1 LGFCWEILGEDL
13 RKGVPCLKL
22 AFQKRE
28 VVINSLQEV
37 GGGRGDWI
45 DLAQVRDRWR
55 ALVCRV
61 RDFRVP

>member
-13 RKGVPCLKL
+13 RKEVPCLKL

-45 DLAQVRDRWR
+45 DLAQVRDRWTDTC
-55 ALVCRV
+55 V
-61 RDFRVP
+61 